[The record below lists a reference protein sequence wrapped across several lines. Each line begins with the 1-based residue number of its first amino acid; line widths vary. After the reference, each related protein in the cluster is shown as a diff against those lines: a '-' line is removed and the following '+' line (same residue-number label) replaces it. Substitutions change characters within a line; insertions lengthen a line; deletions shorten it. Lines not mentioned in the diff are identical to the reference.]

1 MWEICAILE
10 NLASQQIYAIFRTA
24 VFADCVTVSLSL
36 VSSAV
41 GKEIGSNEA
50 KTIIST
56 TIWGVEERWLMC
68 EVSSFEQMSLT
79 CACLELQTNVCNV
92 HLQTHHRNTVQQ
104 FTLLQIHIL
113 QLTNKSATVFCIHI
127 KMVIGFCMQTP
138 NQGSRNAFPTCS
150 PDSRNNISMKA

>member
-50 KTIIST
+50 NPSPAPQFEVLKNVD
-56 TIWGVEERWLMC
+56 WC
-68 EVSSFEQMSLT
+68 EVSSFERMSVT